1 MLERPGVGPR
11 GLGENR
17 PPKEFP
23 MLKRRI
29 FLAAG
34 AAVPVVLVAGC
45 GGSVDVGTRLR
56 LVNASKAYGALDL
69 WVENDRE
76 RSNVDY
82 GSSSSYLNLD
92 EGGGSYEL
100 AITRAGASAALID
113 ESFSLSNG
121 EPHTLLAYGI
131 DGDLQAVLLVED
143 EDENDIDDN
152 EALLCLFNAAPDA
165 GELDLYL
172 TAADVDLDDASA
184 DIVGASFGEASPFIA
199 VDKGTWRLR
208 LTATGDKDD
217 VRLDLSGLVIAEE
230 AILTFVAS
238 ATASG
243 VLVDGV
249 LLRQDDDVSVLS
261 NTLARVRVV
270 SGIADSSGVDVSVN
284 GNALVTGLPPLTS
297 RPYTAVT
304 AGSFD
309 LVVEVDGGAVGV
321 PDAGAEAGSDLT
333 VLVYGTSAAP
343 AVAVLADDNSRPTPV
358 ETRSKVRL
366 VNAVAGLDGT
376 LALSIGFESLV
387 SGLVY
392 GAASDA
398 IELDADTDLTLQVIS
413 TRAGVLFEDTEMAL
427 DAGAVYTVFALGAAG
442 DVAVQLVVDR
452 AAPSSTT
459 ST

>member
-1 MLERPGVGPR
+1 
-11 GLGENR
+11 
-17 PPKEFP
+17 
-23 MLKRRI
+23 MLKRRTL
-29 FLAAG
+29 LAVG
-34 AAVPVVLVAGC
+34 AALPLTSLLSAC
-45 GGSVDVGTRLR
+45 GGSVDTGTRLR

-69 WVENDRE
+69 WVEDDRE
-76 RSNVDY
+76 RADIGYGGASN
-82 GSSSSYLNLD
+82 YLNLD
-92 EGGGSYEL
+92 EGGGSYDL
-100 AITRAGASAALID
+100 ALTRTGASAKLID
-113 ESFSLSNG
+113 ESFSLSAD

-143 EDENDIDDN
+143 EDENDIDND
-152 EALLCLFNAAPDA
+152 EALLRLFNAAPDA

-172 TAADVDLDDASA
+172 TAEDVDLDDATA
-184 DIVGASFGEASPFIA
+184 DIVGATFGEASAFIE

-217 VRLDLSGLVIAEE
+217 VRLDLSGLVIQEE
-230 AILTFVAS
+230 AVLTFVAS

-243 VLVDGV
+243 VLVDGL
-249 LLRQDDDVSVLS
+249 LLRQDDDVSLQS

-270 SGIADSSGVDVSVN
+270 SGIADSGSVDVSVN
-284 GNALVTGLPPLTS
+284 GTALVTGLPPLTS
-297 RPYTAVT
+297 KPYAAVT
-304 AGSFD
+304 AGDFE
-309 LVVEVDGGAVGV
+309 LVVEVDGGTVSV
-321 PDAGAEAGSDLT
+321 PDTEVEAGSDLT

-398 IELDADTDLTLQVIS
+398 IELDANTDLTLQVIS
-413 TRAGVLFEDTEMAL
+413 TSAGVLFEDTEVTL
-427 DAGAVYTVFALGAAG
+427 SAGAVYTVFALGAA
-442 DVAVQLVVDR
+442 DNVTVQLVIDR
-452 AAPSSTT
+452 TAA
-459 ST
+459 